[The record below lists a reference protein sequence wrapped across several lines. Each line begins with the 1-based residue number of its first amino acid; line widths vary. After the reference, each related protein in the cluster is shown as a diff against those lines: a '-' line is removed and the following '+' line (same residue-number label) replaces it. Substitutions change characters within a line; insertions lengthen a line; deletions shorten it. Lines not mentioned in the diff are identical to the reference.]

1 MIKELLLAHSEN
13 KLGQRH
19 LLINHLKEVSSLAK
33 GFAEP
38 FLCDKIAALLGLL
51 HDAGKAQV
59 EFQSYLRG
67 KISRG
72 PHHAW
77 VAAIMAEKYN
87 LGMGPL
93 VLALSGHHTGLQEP
107 QVIRTYLRDQKKEE
121 AFQKIEATL
130 KTLLPSISPIQQEDW
145 PPFISPSLRTSEE
158 QRRFELFVRFIF
170 SCLVDAD
177 FLDTESHFS
186 GKRKSIFL
194 SIQKMWRLLQG
205 AQKEFDGKPGEL
217 NHYRKEIYEACI
229 NSSNL
234 KPGFFR
240 LTVPTG
246 GGKTR
251 SSLAFALKH
260 ANLHGLKRIIVAIP
274 YTSIIEQTA
283 EVYRDIFGPTGVLEH
298 HSAIPVRED
307 EEAKDEPLRLAA
319 ENWDATLI
327 VTTTLQLFE
336 SLFSNRPSRCRK
348 LHHIASSVIVLDEI
362 QTLPVELLEPTLDLL
377 SELVQN
383 YRVTVVF
390 CTATQPAFEHG
401 LDFLEGLDNIREIV
415 PEPMNFFKKL
425 KRVSYHMIDEP
436 LTLQQLAARV
446 MEQGNQCLCIF
457 NSKKDSLQFTGV
469 LLKMSDCNEDV
480 FHLSTNLCGAHRREV
495 LKEVRKRIKCKEPC
509 LLVSTQVVEAGVD
522 LDFPVVFRAVGPLDR
537 IVQAAGRC
545 NREDDLPEGGNVYI
559 FRLQEEHA
567 PRGIYKTA
575 SQYAEQFLENKR
587 DLNNPNTFQEY
598 FRGLYGMA
606 PLDANKVQTSRAKLD
621 FPETDSRYRLI
632 RDETFPI
639 SVLYGK
645 AKEKVVDVLNR
656 LQNGF
661 ESPAE
666 LWRQLQPYL
675 VNISR
680 YELEKAQQEHWV
692 VQITDGLWHWA
703 GRYDNLLGLM
713 FEHPDPEDNIV

>member
-1 MIKELLLAHSEN
+1 MIKELLLAHSKNES
-13 KLGQRH
+13 GQSH
-19 LLINHLKEVSSLAK
+19 LLLNHLKEVSDLAK
-33 GFAEP
+33 EFAEP
-38 FLCDKIAALLGLL
+38 FCGGNIAALLGLL

-59 EFQSYLRG
+59 EFQSYLHG
-67 KISRG
+67 KISKG

-77 VAAIMAEKYN
+77 VAATMAEKYN

-93 VLALSGHHTGLQEP
+93 ALALSGHHTGLQKP
-107 QVIRTYLRDQKKEE
+107 QVIRTYLRDKQKESN
-121 AFQKIEATL
+121 FQKIEKSL
-130 KTLLPSISPIQQEDW
+130 KELLPNVNAVEQQVL
-145 PPFISPSLRTSEE
+145 PPFISQSLRTPEE
-158 QRRFELFVRFIF
+158 RRRFELFVRFMF

-177 FLDTESHFS
+177 FLDTEGHFS
-186 GKRKSIFL
+186 GKRKSNFL

-229 NSSNL
+229 NTSNL

-251 SSLAFALKH
+251 SGLAFALKH

-283 EVYRDIFGPTGVLEH
+283 EVYRNIFGPTGVLEH

-307 EEAKDEPLRLAA
+307 EETEDEPLRLAA

-348 LHHIASSVIVLDEI
+348 VHNIASSVIVLDEI

-377 SELVQN
+377 SELVQH
-383 YRVTVVF
+383 YSVTVVF

-401 LDFLEGLDNIREIV
+401 LDFLEGLDNIREII
-415 PEPMNFFKKL
+415 PEPGDFFKKL
-425 KRVSYHMIDEP
+425 KRVRYHMIDEP

-446 MEQGNQCLCIF
+446 MGQGNQCLCIF
-457 NSKKDSLQFTGV
+457 NSKKDSLQFTEV

-495 LKEVRKRIKCKEPC
+495 LKEVRKIIKCKEPC
-509 LLVSTQVVEAGVD
+509 FLVSTQVVEAGVD
-522 LDFPVVFRAVGPLDR
+522 LDFPVVFRAIGPLDR

-575 SQYAEQFLENKR
+575 SHYGEQFLENER
-587 DLNNPNTFQEY
+587 DLNNPNTFREY

-606 PLDANKVQTSRAKLD
+606 DLDANGVQTSRAKLD
-621 FPETDSRYRLI
+621 FPETNSRYRLI

-639 SVLYGK
+639 SVPYGS
-645 AKEKVVDVLNR
+645 AKEKVVDLINR
-656 LQNGF
+656 IQSGSG
-661 ESPAE
+661 SPAE

-675 VNISR
+675 VNVSK
-680 YELEKAQQEHWV
+680 YELEKAFKEHWV
-692 VQITDGLWHWA
+692 VQITEGLWHWV
-703 GRYDNLLGLM
+703 GRYDNLLGPMPEL
-713 FEHPDPEDNIV
+713 PDPEDNIV